1 MNRSNIGSTVGG
13 GVQNLGITASA
24 MSGINRAF
32 QINEFYKQKGQR
44 QLARA
49 EQSLVNNDKL
59 DIDRIMSGGEDMDA
73 NGISIE
79 NNSPQM
85 PYLKTKIEQ
94 DLNIAKKSYGAL
106 RDIYK
111 EMSKE
116 ISLDDF
122 VSAIK
127 DM

>member
-24 MSGINRAF
+24 VSGINRAF

-73 NGISIE
+73 E

-85 PYLKTKIEQ
+85 PYLKTKMEQ
-94 DLNIAKKSYGAL
+94 DLKIAKKSYGAL

>member
-1 MNRSNIGSTVGG
+1 MNRSTIGSTVGG

-24 MSGINRAF
+24 VSGINRAF

-73 NGISIE
+73 E

-94 DLNIAKKSYGAL
+94 DLKIAKKSYGAL

>member
-24 MSGINRAF
+24 VSGINRAF

-59 DIDRIMSGGEDMDA
+59 DIDRIMSGGED
-73 NGISIE
+73 ISIE

-94 DLNIAKKSYGAL
+94 DLKIAKKSYGAL

-116 ISLDDF
+116 ISLNDF

>member
-13 GVQNLGITASA
+13 GVQNLGITASEV
-24 MSGINRAF
+24 SGINRAF

-59 DIDRIMSGGEDMDA
+59 DIDKIMSGGEDMDA
-73 NGISIE
+73 E

-85 PYLKTKIEQ
+85 PYLKTKMEQ
-94 DLNIAKKSYGAL
+94 DLKIAKKSYGAL

>member
-24 MSGINRAF
+24 ASGINRAF

-73 NGISIE
+73 E

-94 DLNIAKKSYGAL
+94 DLKIAKKSYGAL

-116 ISLDDF
+116 MSLDDF

>member
-24 MSGINRAF
+24 VSGINRAF

-73 NGISIE
+73 E

-94 DLNIAKKSYGAL
+94 DLKIAKKSYGAL

-116 ISLDDF
+116 MSLDDF

>member
-1 MNRSNIGSTVGG
+1 MNRSNVGSTVGG

-24 MSGINRAF
+24 VSGINRAF

-59 DIDRIMSGGEDMDA
+59 DIDRIMSGGD
-73 NGISIE
+73 ISIE

-85 PYLKTKIEQ
+85 PYLKTKMEQ
-94 DLNIAKKSYGAL
+94 DLKIAKKSYGAL

-116 ISLDDF
+116 MSLDDF

>member
-24 MSGINRAF
+24 VSGINRAF

-59 DIDRIMSGGEDMDA
+59 DIDRIMSGGEDMD
-73 NGISIE
+73 IE

-85 PYLKTKIEQ
+85 PYLKTKMEQ
-94 DLNIAKKSYGAL
+94 DLKIAKKSYGAL

-127 DM
+127 EM

>member
-13 GVQNLGITASA
+13 GVQNLGITAASA
-24 MSGINRAF
+24 SGFNRAF

-44 QLARA
+44 LLARA

-73 NGISIE
+73 HGISIE

-94 DLNIAKKSYGAL
+94 DLKIAKKSYGAL

-122 VSAIK
+122 VGAIK

>member
-13 GVQNLGITASA
+13 GVQNIGITASA
-24 MSGINRAF
+24 VSGINRAF

-44 QLARA
+44 LLARA

-73 NGISIE
+73 E

-94 DLNIAKKSYGAL
+94 DLKIAKKSYGAL

>member
-24 MSGINRAF
+24 VSGINRAF

-44 QLARA
+44 LLARA

-73 NGISIE
+73 E

-85 PYLKTKIEQ
+85 PYLKTKMEQ
-94 DLNIAKKSYGAL
+94 DLKIAKKSYGAL

-127 DM
+127 EM

>member
-24 MSGINRAF
+24 VSGINRAF

-59 DIDRIMSGGEDMDA
+59 DIDRIMSGGED
-73 NGISIE
+73 ISIE

-94 DLNIAKKSYGAL
+94 DLKIAKKSYGAL

-116 ISLDDF
+116 MSLDDF

>member
-13 GVQNLGITASA
+13 GVQNLGIT
-24 MSGINRAF
+24 
-32 QINEFYKQKGQR
+32 NEFYKQKGQR

-73 NGISIE
+73 HGISIE

>member
-24 MSGINRAF
+24 VSGINRAF

-59 DIDRIMSGGEDMDA
+59 DIDRIMSGGEDMD
-73 NGISIE
+73 IE

-85 PYLKTKIEQ
+85 PYLKTKMEQ
-94 DLNIAKKSYGAL
+94 DLKIAKKSYGAL

>member
-24 MSGINRAF
+24 VSGINRAF

-59 DIDRIMSGGEDMDA
+59 DIDKIMSGGEDMDA
-73 NGISIE
+73 E

-85 PYLKTKIEQ
+85 PYLKTKMEQ
-94 DLNIAKKSYGAL
+94 DLKIAKKSYGAL

-127 DM
+127 EM

>member
-24 MSGINRAF
+24 ASGINRAF

-59 DIDRIMSGGEDMDA
+59 DIDKIMSGGEDMDA
-73 NGISIE
+73 E

-85 PYLKTKIEQ
+85 PYLKTKMEQ
-94 DLNIAKKSYGAL
+94 DLKIAKKSYGAL

>member
-1 MNRSNIGSTVGG
+1 MNRSNVGNTVGG

-24 MSGINRAF
+24 VSGINRAF

-59 DIDRIMSGGEDMDA
+59 DIDRIMSGGEDMD
-73 NGISIE
+73 IE

-85 PYLKTKIEQ
+85 PYLKTKMEQ
-94 DLNIAKKSYGAL
+94 DLKIAKKSYGAL

>member
-24 MSGINRAF
+24 VSGINRAF

-44 QLARA
+44 LLARA

-73 NGISIE
+73 E

-85 PYLKTKIEQ
+85 PYLKTKMEQ
-94 DLNIAKKSYGAL
+94 DLKIAKKSYGAL

>member
-24 MSGINRAF
+24 VSGINRAF

-59 DIDRIMSGGEDMDA
+59 DIDKIMSGGEDMDA
-73 NGISIE
+73 E

-94 DLNIAKKSYGAL
+94 DIKIAKKSYGAL

>member
-24 MSGINRAF
+24 VSGINRAF

-73 NGISIE
+73 E

-85 PYLKTKIEQ
+85 PYLKTKMEQ
-94 DLNIAKKSYGAL
+94 DIKIAKKSYGAL

>member
-24 MSGINRAF
+24 VSGINRAF

-59 DIDRIMSGGEDMDA
+59 DIDKIMSGGEDMDA
-73 NGISIE
+73 E

-85 PYLKTKIEQ
+85 PYLKTKMEQ
-94 DLNIAKKSYGAL
+94 DIKIAKKSYGAL

>member
-1 MNRSNIGSTVGG
+1 MNRSNVGNTVGG

-24 MSGINRAF
+24 VSGINRAF

-59 DIDRIMSGGEDMDA
+59 NIDRIMSGGEDMDT
-73 NGISIE
+73 E

-85 PYLKTKIEQ
+85 PYLNTKKKQ
-94 DLNIAKKSYGAL
+94 DLKIAKKSYGAL

-111 EMSKE
+111 EMSNE

>member
-24 MSGINRAF
+24 VSGINRAF

-44 QLARA
+44 LLARA

-73 NGISIE
+73 E

-94 DLNIAKKSYGAL
+94 DLKIAKKSYGAL

>member
-24 MSGINRAF
+24 VSGINRAF

-59 DIDRIMSGGEDMDA
+59 DIDKIMSGGEDIDA
-73 NGISIE
+73 E

-85 PYLKTKIEQ
+85 PYLKTKMEQ
-94 DLNIAKKSYGAL
+94 DLKIAKKSYGAL

-127 DM
+127 EM

>member
-24 MSGINRAF
+24 VSGINRAF

-59 DIDRIMSGGEDMDA
+59 DIDKIMSGGEDMDA
-73 NGISIE
+73 E

-85 PYLKTKIEQ
+85 PYLKTKMEQ
-94 DLNIAKKSYGAL
+94 DLKIAKKSYGAL

>member
-13 GVQNLGITASA
+13 GIQNLGITASA
-24 MSGINRAF
+24 VSGINRAF

-73 NGISIE
+73 E

-85 PYLKTKIEQ
+85 PYLKTKMEQ
-94 DLNIAKKSYGAL
+94 DIKIAKKSYGAL

-127 DM
+127 EM

>member
-1 MNRSNIGSTVGG
+1 MNRSNIGNTVGG

-24 MSGINRAF
+24 VSGINRAF

-59 DIDRIMSGGEDMDA
+59 DIDRIMSGGED
-73 NGISIE
+73 ISIE

-94 DLNIAKKSYGAL
+94 DLKIAKKSYGAL

>member
-1 MNRSNIGSTVGG
+1 MNRSNVGNTVGG
-13 GVQNLGITASA
+13 GVQNLGIAASA
-24 MSGINRAF
+24 VSGINRAF

-59 DIDRIMSGGEDMDA
+59 DIDRIMSGGEDIA
-73 NGISIE
+73 HGISIE

-85 PYLKTKIEQ
+85 PYLKTKMEQ
-94 DLNIAKKSYGAL
+94 DLKIAKKSYGAL

>member
-24 MSGINRAF
+24 VSGINRAF

-73 NGISIE
+73 E

-94 DLNIAKKSYGAL
+94 DLKIAKKSYGAL

-127 DM
+127 EM

>member
-13 GVQNLGITASA
+13 GIQNLGITASA
-24 MSGINRAF
+24 VSGINRAF

-73 NGISIE
+73 E

-85 PYLKTKIEQ
+85 PYLKTKMEQ
-94 DLNIAKKSYGAL
+94 DIKIAKKSYGAL

>member
-24 MSGINRAF
+24 VSGINRAF

-73 NGISIE
+73 E

-94 DLNIAKKSYGAL
+94 DLKIAKKSYGAL

-116 ISLDDF
+116 IRLDDF

>member
-13 GVQNLGITASA
+13 GIQNLGITASA
-24 MSGINRAF
+24 VSGINRAF

-73 NGISIE
+73 E

-94 DLNIAKKSYGAL
+94 DLKIAKKSYGAL

>member
-1 MNRSNIGSTVGG
+1 MNRSNIGNTVGG

-24 MSGINRAF
+24 VSGINRAF

-73 NGISIE
+73 E

-85 PYLKTKIEQ
+85 PYLKTKMEQ
-94 DLNIAKKSYGAL
+94 DLKIAKKSYGAL

>member
-24 MSGINRAF
+24 VSGINRAF

-59 DIDRIMSGGEDMDA
+59 DIDKIMSGGEDMDA
-73 NGISIE
+73 E

-85 PYLKTKIEQ
+85 PYLKTKMEQ
-94 DLNIAKKSYGAL
+94 DLKIAKKSYGAL

-116 ISLDDF
+116 MSLDDF

>member
-24 MSGINRAF
+24 VSGINRAF

-44 QLARA
+44 LLARA

-73 NGISIE
+73 E

-94 DLNIAKKSYGAL
+94 DLKIAKKSYGAL

-127 DM
+127 EM

>member
-24 MSGINRAF
+24 VSGINRAF

-59 DIDRIMSGGEDMDA
+59 DIDKIMSGGEDMDA
-73 NGISIE
+73 E

-94 DLNIAKKSYGAL
+94 DLKIAKKSYGAL

-127 DM
+127 EM

>member
-24 MSGINRAF
+24 VSGINRAF

-44 QLARA
+44 PLARA

-73 NGISIE
+73 E

-94 DLNIAKKSYGAL
+94 DLKIAKKSYGAL

>member
-24 MSGINRAF
+24 VSGINRAF
-32 QINEFYKQKGQR
+32 EISKFYKQKGQR

-59 DIDRIMSGGEDMDA
+59 DIDRIMSGGED
-73 NGISIE
+73 IE

-94 DLNIAKKSYGAL
+94 DIKIAKKSYGAL

-111 EMSKE
+111 EMSKK

-122 VSAIK
+122 ISAIK

>member
-24 MSGINRAF
+24 VSGINRAF

-73 NGISIE
+73 E

-94 DLNIAKKSYGAL
+94 DLKIAKKSYGAL

>member
-24 MSGINRAF
+24 VSGINRAF

-59 DIDRIMSGGEDMDA
+59 DIDKIMSGGEDMDA
-73 NGISIE
+73 E

-94 DLNIAKKSYGAL
+94 DLKIAKKSYGAL